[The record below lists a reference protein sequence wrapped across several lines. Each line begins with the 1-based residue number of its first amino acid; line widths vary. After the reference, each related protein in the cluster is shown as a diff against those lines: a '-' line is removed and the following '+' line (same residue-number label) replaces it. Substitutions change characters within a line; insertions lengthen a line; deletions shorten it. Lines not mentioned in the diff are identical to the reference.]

1 MSAVRRFRH
10 WLEAGGIIIIAVF
23 LILTAALS
31 SSNIV
36 PTLVWTW
43 QQQQCAAATDTD
55 GINLNLPASAK
66 SIAAKAVFVAQAVGK
81 SLGINPALV
90 FGQMFQETGFDPNLS
105 TGPKDHNLSGI
116 KYYAGMKYHTTV
128 GGKVGDGT
136 GYYARFATW
145 SDYADCIRDII
156 KRDLEGKKP
165 KTALEYSA
173 LLYKHGYFEGDR
185 RLSEQ
190 QRIAAYAKG
199 IEAGMALYK
208 DMAAKTKDVAYRS
221 SEPTKV
227 EAIPNASPNSNITIS
242 LTSKKKPKATKAEKG
257 NAEQAKD
264 SSKKLTKDEIENS
277 KKEVQETQKN
287 LDKTQ
292 KPEKADDSVEL
303 QDACSA
309 DGDDT
314 IVTGDWTW
322 PFASIK
328 GKPSYMDGGQFGVTS
343 YSRGTTNFH
352 DGFDFSFGMNGVKNG
367 SAVLAVT
374 DGVIYKTGNYGAAGY
389 YVWERAGE
397 YNIIYQEGFES
408 NNITVKAGQHVKA
421 GQKIGVA
428 SGNHLHLGI
437 TTDSKNDMKKYGD
450 PTFHG
455 FDHPKEWLDPI
466 KVISGSH
473 GAKSKTQPTAYIDD
487 RRRYHEYQTV
497 EA

>member
-1 MSAVRRFRH
+1 MRAVRKFRH
-10 WLEAGGIIIIAVF
+10 WLEAGGILIIAAF
-23 LILTAALS
+23 FILSAALS
-31 SSNIV
+31 SSNII

-43 QQQQCAAATDTD
+43 QQQQCAATNDTE

-66 SIAAKAVFVAQAVGK
+66 SIAAKAVFVAKAVGK
-81 SLGINPALV
+81 SLDINPALV
-90 FGQMFQETGFDPNLS
+90 FGQMYQETSFDPNLS

-128 GGKVGDGT
+128 GGKVGDGA
-136 GYYARFATW
+136 GYYARFATL

-165 KTALEYSA
+165 KTALEYST

-185 RLSEQ
+185 RLSEP

-199 IEAGMALYK
+199 IEGGMALYK
-208 DMAAKTKDVAYRS
+208 NMVKKSKDIAYQS
-221 SEPTKV
+221 SEPTKA
-227 EAIPNASPNSNITIS
+227 EAIPNAISDSNVTIS
-242 LTSKKKPKATKAEKG
+242 LASKKKTKATKVEK
-257 NAEQAKD
+257 AKD
-264 SSKKLTKDEIENS
+264 SSKKFTKDEVESS
-277 KKEVQETQKN
+277 KKEVQEAQKTI
-287 LDKTQ
+287 DKNQ
-292 KPEKADDSVEL
+292 KPEKADDNAEL

-343 YSRGTTNFH
+343 YGRGTTNFH

-367 SAVLAVT
+367 STVLAVT

-389 YVWERAGE
+389 YIWQRAGE
-397 YNIIYQEGFES
+397 YNIIYQEGFEN
-408 NNITVKAGQHVKA
+408 NNITVKAGQHVKV

-473 GAKSKTQPTAYIDD
+473 GAKSKTQPTAYFDD
-487 RRRYHEYQTV
+487 RRHYYYQTV